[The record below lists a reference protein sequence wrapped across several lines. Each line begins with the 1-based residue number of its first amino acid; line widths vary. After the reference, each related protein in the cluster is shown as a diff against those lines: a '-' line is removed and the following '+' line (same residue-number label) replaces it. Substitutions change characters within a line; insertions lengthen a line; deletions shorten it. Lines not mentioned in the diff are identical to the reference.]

1 MILIRTHGGLGNQL
15 FQMFFA
21 LALSDRV
28 HDNDINV
35 FHDSR
40 YKHGFKL
47 SPIFKHYTGKTNVF
61 TLEIISSL
69 RIPKIL
75 TKMRLGSSGYLRL
88 GSLYI
93 LDEYFQNTTQYD
105 LFDKKN
111 ILSSLERLRIL
122 VGIDGYSENR
132 TLYHFRLGDFFSTRR
147 KEEQYISQTINKVI
161 NGSDI
166 ITSNDSLFRRVVD
179 VDSLMERQINLIETS
194 HLEPIEVL
202 RLMSRY
208 EIVNSN
214 SSTIALWS
222 TILSGAEFISNDP
235 KIDAMKQYLT
245 SYSGKVRSLIG

>member
-1 MILIRTHGGLGNQL
+1 THGGLGNQL

-21 LALSDRV
+21 LALSDRN

-35 FHDSR
+35 FHDPR

-47 SPIFKHYTGKTNVF
+47 SPIFKQYTGKTNVF
-61 TLEIISSL
+61 TFKIISSL
-69 RIPKIL
+69 RIPKIS
-75 TKMRLGSSGYLRL
+75 TKMRLGSAGYLRL

-93 LDEYFQNTTQYD
+93 LDDYFQNCTQYN
-105 LFDKKN
+105 LFNKKN

-122 VGIDGYSENR
+122 VGVDGYSENR
-132 TLYHFRLGDFFSTRR
+132 TLYHFRLGDFFSTRQE
-147 KEEQYISQTINKVI
+147 EEQYISQTISTVI

-179 VDSLMERQINLIETS
+179 VDSLMGRQINLVETS

-222 TILSGAEFISNDP
+222 TIFSGAEFVSNDS
-235 KIDAMKQYLT
+235 KMDAMKQYIT
-245 SYSGKVRSLIG
+245 AYSGKTRS